1 MEKKMAITAKK
12 IAEKLNLSPSAVS
25 LALNG
30 KPGVSDST
38 RELVLAE
45 AERLGYTR
53 QKVTAAGTQNI
64 RFVIF
69 LGDQREIIQETTFYS
84 YILQGIE
91 KYARRLGYNILVSYY
106 RTDEDP
112 ALQLNTISAD
122 AAGLIILG
130 TSIERSR
137 VDELRPLFDLD
148 LPVVMVDN
156 YIESLGID
164 CVVTDNY
171 RGSYNATKYLLA
183 KNYTDPGYL
192 RSRSKIDNF
201 RRRQEGFLNAC
212 KEANPDQECTIID
225 VGISSQKAYDDMSEW
240 LADGNHPPRALLADN
255 DVIAAACTRA
265 LKAHGY
271 RIPEDVAVIGFDN
284 MPLCTMVEP
293 PLTAIDVNKEMIGK
307 TAVNLLHN
315 RITECCS
322 GEKCTDDGTLL
333 VYVSTRLVERETT

>member
-1 MEKKMAITAKK
+1 MAITAKK

-45 AERLGYTR
+45 AERLGYAK
-53 QKVTAAGTQNI
+53 QKVTTAGPQNI

-69 LGDQREIIQETTFYS
+69 LSAQRDIIQETTFYS

-91 KYARRLGYNILVSYY
+91 KYAKRFGYNVLVSYY
-106 RTDEDP
+106 RADEDP
-112 ALQLNTISAD
+112 TLQLNAISAD
-122 AAGLIILG
+122 VTGLIILG

-137 VDELRPLFDLD
+137 LDELRPLFDLN
-148 LPVVMVDN
+148 LPMVMVDN

-171 RGSYNATKYLLA
+171 RGSYNATKYLLE
-183 KNYTDPGYL
+183 KGYTDLGYL
-192 RSRSKIDNF
+192 RSKSRIDNF
-201 RRRQEGFLNAC
+201 RRRQEGFFNAC
-212 KEANPDQECTIID
+212 KEAHLDQDCTIID
-225 VGISSQKAYDDMSEW
+225 VGISSQKAYNDMSEW
-240 LADGNHPPRALLADN
+240 LENGNKPPRALLADN
-255 DVIAAACTRA
+255 DVIATACTRA

-315 RITECCS
+315 RITEFYS
-322 GEKCTDDGTLL
+322 GAESTADGTLL
-333 VYVSTRLVERETT
+333 VYVSTKLVERETT

>member
-1 MEKKMAITAKK
+1 MAITAKK

-45 AERLGYTR
+45 AERMGYAK
-53 QKVTAAGTQNI
+53 QKVTTAGPQNI

-69 LGDQREIIQETTFYS
+69 LGHQRIIQETTFYS

-91 KYARRLGYNILVSYY
+91 KYAKRYGYNVLVSYY
-106 RTDEDP
+106 RADEDP
-112 ALQLNTISAD
+112 TLQLNAISAD
-122 AAGLIILG
+122 VTGLIILG

-137 VDELRPLFDLD
+137 LDLLQPLFDLD
-148 LPVVMVDN
+148 LPMVMVDN

-171 RGSYNATKYLLA
+171 RGVYNATKYLLA
-183 KNYTDPGYL
+183 KGYTDLGYL
-192 RSRSKIDNF
+192 RSKSKIDNF
-201 RRRQEGFLNAC
+201 RRRQEGFFNAC
-212 KEANPDQECTIID
+212 KEADLNQKYTMID
-225 VGISSQKAYDDMSEW
+225 VGISSQMAYDDISLW
-240 LADGNHPPRALLADN
+240 LEQGNKPPRALVADN
-255 DVIAAACTRA
+255 DVIATACTRA

-284 MPLCTMVEP
+284 MPLCTMVDP

-315 RITECCS
+315 RINEFYSGAECM
-322 GEKCTDDGTLL
+322 DDGTLL
-333 VYVSTRLVERETT
+333 VYVSTRLIERDST

>member
-1 MEKKMAITAKK
+1 MAITAKK

-53 QKVTAAGTQNI
+53 QKVTTAGSQNI

-91 KYARRLGYNILVSYY
+91 KYAKRFGYNVLVSYY

-112 ALQLNTISAD
+112 TLQLNAISAD
-122 AAGLIILG
+122 VTGLIILG
-130 TSIERSR
+130 TAIERSR
-137 VDELRPLFDLD
+137 IDELRPLFDLN

-183 KNYTDPGYL
+183 KGYTDLGYL
-192 RSRSKIDNF
+192 RSKSKIDNF

-212 KEANPDQECTIID
+212 KEVLSGQDDTAIID
-225 VGISSQKAYDDMSEW
+225 VGISSQKAYDDMNAWIES
-240 LADGNHPPRALLADN
+240 GNKPPRALLADN

-307 TAVNLLHN
+307 TAVDLLHN

-322 GEKCTDDGTLL
+322 GTKCTSDGTLL

>member
-1 MEKKMAITAKK
+1 MAITAKK

-45 AERLGYTR
+45 AERLGYAK
-53 QKVTAAGTQNI
+53 QKVTTAGPQNI

-69 LGDQREIIQETTFYS
+69 LSNQREIIQETTFYS

-91 KYARRLGYNILVSYY
+91 KYAKRYGYNVLVSYY
-106 RTDEDP
+106 RADEDST
-112 ALQLNTISAD
+112 LQLNAISSD
-122 AAGLIILG
+122 VTGLIILG

-137 VDELRPLFDLD
+137 LKELRPLFDLN
-148 LPVVMVDN
+148 LPMVLVDN
-156 YIESLGID
+156 YIEALGID

-171 RGSYNATKYLLA
+171 RGSYNATKYLLG
-183 KNYTDPGYL
+183 KGYTDLGYL
-192 RSRSKIDNF
+192 RSKSKIDNF
-201 RRRQEGFLNAC
+201 RRRQEGFFNAC
-212 KEANPDQECTIID
+212 KEAALDENYIMID
-225 VGISSQKAYDDMSEW
+225 VGISSQKAYNDMSEW
-240 LADGNHPPRALLADN
+240 LNNNQPPRALLADN
-255 DVIAAACTRA
+255 DVIATACTRA

-284 MPLCTMVEP
+284 MPLCSMVEP
-293 PLTAIDVNKEMIGK
+293 PLTAIDVDKEMIGK

-315 RITECCS
+315 RIAEFYS
-322 GEKCTDDGTLL
+322 GAESINDGTLL
-333 VYVSTRLVERETT
+333 VYVSTKLVERETT